1 MKTLAVAS
9 ALATLSG
16 LAFAQGAADPV
27 AELRACSGL
36 ERQAQVDCLD
46 NVLRNVTSPAPPPPA
61 RPDSVPGNWIVS
73 ETTSPVDY
81 APIIT
86 ASTFSSQAGAS
97 GQPMQL
103 SVRCRAGRTELIVGG
118 PNSPGSGKDY
128 AITYRIDDKPPVP
141 LAGARPSS
149 GTGVAFPGDT
159 VRILQTL
166 PDQGELVIQIV
177 QRGGAAQ
184 EGRFLLGGL
193 KPARDR
199 LAKVCKW
206 PQTVRRAAQLKPP
219 SNTPR

>member
-1 MKTLAVAS
+1 MKALALALAS
-9 ALATLSG
+9 AAVGG
-16 LAFAQGAADPV
+16 LALAQGVADPV

-36 ERQAQVDCLD
+36 ERQARADCLD
-46 NVLRNVTSPAPPPPA
+46 NVLRNVTSPAPPPA
-61 RPDSVPGNWIVS
+61 RPDPGPGNWIVS

-86 ASTFSSQAGAS
+86 ASTLSQAGAS

-103 SVRCRAGRTELIVGG
+103 SVRCRAGRTELIVAG
-118 PNSPGSGKDY
+118 PNSPGNGKDY
-128 AITYRIDDKPPVP
+128 AITYRIDGKPPVP

-177 QRGGAAQ
+177 QRGGTAQ

-199 LAKVCKW
+199 LSKVCKW
-206 PQTVRRAAQLKPP
+206 PQTLRRAAQLKPP